1 LAPFIKNH
9 WRLELVFLFSAVLL
23 SSGMLW
29 MENRTELNAG
39 TSFIGIGASGLPV
52 EVRPALQEIT
62 GDLAETGK
70 IETAR
75 PRCITIVNKS
85 GTRRTYWF
93 DHETVWCDGHLVIG
107 NVRSFH
113 FEYRDRWGNLLTQ
126 GDRDPDS
133 IESVGVAIR
142 IVSRGREVAAAV
154 KVELDRQS
162 GDASGEFASV
172 TAAR

>member
-1 LAPFIKNH
+1 M
-9 WRLELVFLFSAVLL
+9 VLL
-23 SSGMLW
+23 CSGMLW

-39 TSFIGIGASGLPV
+39 TSFIGIGASGLPI

-62 GDLAETGK
+62 GNLAETGR

-75 PRCITIVNKS
+75 PRRITIVNKA

-93 DHETVWCDGHLVIG
+93 DHETVWRDGDPVIG
-107 NVRSFH
+107 NVLSFH

-142 IVSRGREVAAAV
+142 IASRGREVAAAV
-154 KVELDRQS
+154 KVELDRQAGS
-162 GDASGEFASV
+162 VSGEFASV
-172 TAAR
+172 MAAR